1 MKMKVSWLWW
11 GTPIISALR
20 RTLSQKQQNKQK
32 TKQSRI
38 GSRLYKQEETKP
50 PTEAKHKQ

>member
-1 MKMKVSWLWW
+1 MKVSWLWW
-11 GTPIISALR
+11 GMPIISALR

-50 PTEAKHKQ
+50 PTEAKLKQ